1 MAWWFMPKR
10 TEVPLPQSR
19 PPLER
24 MMRIHQA
31 IAAGDLPNATT
42 LATGMEVATKTIGR
56 DIEFMR
62 DRLGLP
68 IEYDVARHGYFYTE
82 EVSGFPTLQ
91 ITEGEL
97 FALLV
102 AEKALQQYRGTNFER
117 PLASAFKKMSS
128 SLPDTISLH
137 LADWDATVSFRTSAQ
152 PVLNLEVFDAIAKAA
167 AHHNQI
173 EITYRKPG
181 RRDTEARVVDPW
193 HLANINGEWYL
204 FAYDHLRKAVRT
216 FVPARVQT
224 VRATGKKFARPQKF
238 SLAKQLEA
246 SFGVHSAEGEY
257 DVVLRF
263 NAQAADYVREKR
275 WHPSQVLR
283 ELKDGGLELRLKLS
297 SLVEIER
304 WILGWGGSVV
314 VAQPAELR
322 ERVRHAA
329 GEILRHYA
337 G

>member
-1 MAWWFMPKR
+1 MPKR
-10 TEVPLPQSR
+10 TEVRLPLSR

-31 IAAGDLPNATT
+31 IAAGGLPNATT
-42 LATGMEVATKTIGR
+42 LATEMEVATKTIGR

-68 IEYDVARHGYFYTE
+68 IEYDGARFGYRYTQ

-117 PLASAFKKMSS
+117 PLASAFKKMAS

-167 AHHNQI
+167 AHHEQI

-204 FAYDHLRKAVRT
+204 FAWDHLRKAVRT

-263 NAQAADYVREKR
+263 NAQAADYVREKK
-275 WHPSQVLR
+275 WHPSQELR

-329 GEILRHYA
+329 KEIARHYA
-337 G
+337 A

>member
-1 MAWWFMPKR
+1 MKPASRALPA
-10 TEVPLPQSR
+10 LPQSR

-31 IAAGDLPNATT
+31 ISAGGFPNATK
-42 LATGMEVATKTIGR
+42 LAAEMEVSTKTIGR

-62 DRLGLP
+62 DRLMLP
-68 IEYDVARHGYFYTE
+68 LEYDSSRWGYHYTE
-82 EVSGFPTLQ
+82 EVGSFPTLQ

-117 PLASAFKKMSS
+117 PLKSAFGKMAS

-167 AHHNQI
+167 AKHEQI

-181 RRDTEARVVDPW
+181 RRDIEKRVVDPW

-204 FAYDHLRKAVRT
+204 FAYDHLRKAQRT
-216 FVPARVQT
+216 FVPARVRE
-224 VRATGKKFARPQKF
+224 VRATGKKFTRPAKF
-238 SLAKQLEA
+238 SVAKLLES
-246 SFGVHSAEGEY
+246 SFGVHSAEGEFE
-257 DVVLRF
+257 VVLRF
-263 NAQAADYVREKR
+263 NAAVADYVREKR
-275 WHPSQVLR
+275 WHPSQELR
-283 ELKDGGLELRLKLS
+283 ELKDGSLELRLKLS

-304 WILGWGGSVV
+304 WILGWGGGVEVV
-314 VAQPAELR
+314 QPSELR
-322 ERVRHAA
+322 ERVLAA
-329 GEILRHYA
+329 AQGIVRNYA
-337 G
+337 Q